1 MDDPAEVAVFDDE
14 LFGYGPGGADADHRV
29 VVDDAAVVAAMLRA
43 EVALLRAL
51 QTCGVVPDADGGP
64 ALALA
69 EAAARLTIDVA
80 DLGLRAR
87 GAGNPVVP
95 LVKTLLVAVPEDAR
109 PWVHYG
115 ATSQDIVD
123 TALMLLA
130 RDVSAV
136 VAADL
141 RAATEA
147 AAALAAD
154 HRGTVMAGRTLGQVA
169 VPTTFGLKA
178 AGWAAGLAAAAADV
192 ERVKSRLAVQ
202 LAGAAGTLAVYG
214 AKASDVVA
222 AFAAELGLAVPA
234 GPWHTERSRV
244 RELAGAF
251 AGAVAAPG
259 KVATDVVLMAMS
271 EVGELREGGGP
282 GHGGSSAMPH
292 KQNPVTSV
300 LLRAAAVRA
309 PGLLGT
315 VHAAALQEHERAAG
329 AWHAEWQPLEE
340 LLRLAAG
347 SARRVREL
355 LEGLDVDA
363 ARMAANLDAAR
374 PWVMAEALATRLAPR
389 LGRAEA
395 QDLVKHALEDA
406 ARDGVPTDDALLA
419 ELRRHPAAADLPA
432 AALDP
437 RAALEGVDP
446 LIDAALA
453 AVRG

>member
-1 MDDPAEVAVFDDE
+1 MFDDE
-14 LFGYGPGGADADHRV
+14 LFGYGPAGAGADHPGGHHAT
-29 VVDDAAVVAAMLRA
+29 VDDAAVVAAMVRA

-51 QTCGVVPDADGGP
+51 QACGIVPDTATDGGP
-64 ALALA
+64 ATAL
-69 EAAARLTIDVA
+69 EDAAAGLTVDPA

-87 GAGNPVVP
+87 GAGNAVVP
-95 LVKTLLVAVPEDAR
+95 LVQTLLGAVPEDAR

-130 RDVSAV
+130 REVSAT

-141 RAATEA
+141 RAAAAA
-147 AAALAAD
+147 AAALAGK

-192 ERVKSRLAVQ
+192 ERVEDRLAVQ
-202 LAGAAGTLAVYG
+202 LGGAAGTLAVYG
-214 AKASDVVA
+214 ARAPDVVA
-222 AFAAELGLAVPA
+222 AFATELGLAVPA

-244 RELAGAF
+244 RELAAAL

-259 KVATDVVLMAMS
+259 KVATDVVLMSMS

-309 PGLLGT
+309 PGLLAT
-315 VHAAALQEHERAAG
+315 VHVAALQEHERAAG

-347 SARRVREL
+347 AARRVREL
-355 LEGLDVDA
+355 LDGLEVDA
-363 ARMAANLDAAR
+363 ARMAENLDAAR

-395 QDLVKHALEDA
+395 QDLVRQALEEA
-406 ARDGVPTDDALLA
+406 ARDGAPTDDTLLA
-419 ELRRHPAAADLPA
+419 ALRRHREAADLPA

-437 RAALEGVDP
+437 RAALEAVAP